1 MPNPTT
7 KDLKRSK
14 YRLLG
19 LVGQGQFGRV
29 FCAIHR
35 KTGKLVALKELD
47 KARFPTH
54 QFLRELRFLL
64 SLRHP
69 NLVGCDAL
77 EHTSTG
83 RYLVMDY
90 CEGGTLRGLMH
101 EEMRIHPRYALQ
113 LVTDVLDGLEHAHTL
128 GIVHCDIKP
137 ENILLNLR
145 DQGWIARISDFG
157 IARLSQE
164 LDHDFSNTGS
174 PAYMAPERF
183 YGQYSPASDLYAVGI
198 LLFELL
204 IGDRPFSGLP
214 KDLMAAHLNHP
225 VMVPDRVPPLLKAI
239 ILKSLQK
246 LPARR
251 YRSAAEMKAQI
262 LKAIAQLSPPA
273 AATIY
278 LHSEL
283 SSSPVACHVVRQETL
298 TQPLSQLVVQALPN
312 LSSTSEPAWQI
323 DRIAADRIDTQIG
336 PTDPVTFAVPAEA
349 EATANLGITL
359 AAPIQAIAMTPQ
371 ERVVVIQQSVYSLP
385 SSLFQPSSL
394 PQQVSFDQLKSY
406 LIASFPPST
415 HIGIDRQA
423 RWLVGLATEAEPLG
437 VNLWTLRLKVN
448 PQPVHRTVYLPEQ
461 PQVQPFQVMA
471 LDARYGVICSH
482 LLSCRDGTVIGTQL
496 RGLTRRGTWIG
507 TLEIPV
513 PIRQILLHPSAYR
526 LLATEPE
533 FPTSLLMID
542 LKPLRMQRLEVGI
555 IPAQVAASSWG
566 YGVIAANGE
575 MVLLNT
581 YGDVIGRISGPPHPT
596 AMTCIE
602 PYGLLIATWYA
613 GTGSLVTIDLRQ
625 LDLDIV
631 F

>member
-101 EEMRIHPRYALQ
+101 EEMQIHPRYALP
-113 LVTDVLDGLEHAHTL
+113 LVMDVLEGLEHAHTL

-145 DQGWIARISDFG
+145 SQGWIARISDFG

-225 VMVPDRVPPLLKAI
+225 VVVPDRVSPLLKAI

-262 LKAIAQLSPPA
+262 LKAIAQLSPS
-273 AATIY
+273 AATTIY
-278 LHSEL
+278 RHSEPP
-283 SSSPVACHVVRQETL
+283 SSPVACHAVGQETL
-298 TQPLSQLVVQALPN
+298 IQPLDHLVVQPLPAP
-312 LSSTSEPAWQI
+312 SPSSEPAWQI
-323 DRIAADRIDTQIG
+323 DRIAAERIDTQIG
-336 PTDPVTFAVPAEA
+336 PIDPVPLAVPTESK
-349 EATANLGITL
+349 ATSTLSMTL
-359 AAPIQAIAMTPQ
+359 AAPIQAIAITPQ
-371 ERVVVIQQSVYSLP
+371 ARVVVMQQSVYALP
-385 SSLFQPSSL
+385 SSLLQPFGSSKPL
-394 PQQVSFDQLKSY
+394 SVDQLKPY
-406 LIASFPPST
+406 FKATLPTST

-423 RWLVGLATEAEPLG
+423 HWLVGLAVNAESLG
-437 VNLWTLRLKVN
+437 LNLWTLRLQVT
-448 PQPVHRTVYLPEQ
+448 PQPVHRTIGLPDQ
-461 PQVQPFQVMA
+461 PQIQPFQVMV

-482 LLSCRDGTVIGTQL
+482 RLSCKDGTVIGTQL
-496 RGLTRRGTWIG
+496 QGLTRRGTWIG
-507 TLEIPV
+507 TLEVPV
-513 PIRQILLHPSAYR
+513 PIQRILLNPSAYR

-542 LKPLRMQRLEVGI
+542 LKPLRIQRLEIGI
-555 IPAQVAASSWG
+555 IPDKVAASSWG
-566 YGVIAANGE
+566 YAVIAATGE

-581 YGDVIGRISGPPHPT
+581 YGEVIGRISGPPHPT
-596 AMTCIE
+596 AIACIE
-602 PYGLLIATWYA
+602 PYGLVIATWYA
-613 GTGSLVTIDLRQ
+613 GTGHLVTIDLRQ